1 MNDIKHK
8 IKWTVRGFLFVIYL
22 VGMTGISIPALRGLY
37 VQLTPYTLL
46 LSALVL
52 FVFHNDWSY
61 RFIIAIMIIAAGGF
75 FVEVL
80 GVQTGSIFGTYAYG
94 PVLGPQLWEVPLIIA
109 VNWLMLIYISYI
121 IAAKI
126 LKKTLPKLL
135 VAAFLMVFMDVFM
148 EPVAI
153 ILDMWNWYGTKP
165 PIQNYVAW
173 LVIAFLFAGLLHIA
187 RIKTDNPVASY
198 LYVFLIIFF
207 GVLSITL

>member
-8 IKWTVRGFLFVIYL
+8 AKWPVRGFLLVIYL
-22 VGMTGISIPALRGLY
+22 VGMAGISIPALSELFVR
-37 VQLTPYTLL
+37 LTPYTLL

-52 FVFHNDWSY
+52 FVFHHDWNY

-75 FVEVL
+75 FIEVL

-94 PVLGPQLWEVPLIIA
+94 LVLGPQLWEVPLIIA
-109 VNWLMLIYISYI
+109 VNWLMLIYCSYI

-126 LKKTLPKLL
+126 LKKTLPTLF
-135 VAAFLMVFMDVFM
+135 VAALLMVFMDAFM

-153 ILDMWNWYGTKP
+153 ILDMWNWYSAKP

-173 LVIAFLFAGLLHIA
+173 FVIAFLFAGLLHLA
-187 RIKTDNPVASY
+187 KIKTDNPVASY
-198 LYVFLIIFF
+198 LYAFLIMFF
-207 GVLSITL
+207 GVLNITL